1 MKGAGAETMSHAGF
15 FRSIFAAA
23 LIAAALAVPRASADQ
38 NKVIFVT
45 PPVQLQIERDRQQ
58 AQQYQLRQQLNREQ
72 DRRMNSQ
79 AQPTPNVPVMRPT
92 CTPTNGV
99 SCN

>member
-15 FRSIFAAA
+15 FRPILAAA
-23 LIAAALAVPRASADQ
+23 LIATAPAVPRASADQ

-58 AQQYQLRQQLNREQ
+58 AQQFAGAAHTQRAGHAADLHADQRRKLQLR
-72 DRRMNSQ
+72 RRLRRLGAS
-79 AQPTPNVPVMRPT
+79 
-92 CTPTNGV
+92 
-99 SCN
+99 